1 LKKALKTKLVT
12 NGLNNPIYSNNPS
25 WVNLSY
31 DKVDSNSTSDTPVI
45 MRWEEEL
52 ALEDAVYSTY

>member
-12 NGLNNPIYSNNPS
+12 NSLSNPIYSNNPS

-31 DKVDSNSTSDTPVI
+31 DKVDANSIGDTPVI
-45 MRWEEEL
+45 MRGKEEL
-52 ALEDAVYSTY
+52 APDAVFSTY